1 MMGTTPVLSLPMG
14 ERVRYRWRI
23 GCTSVWLALAL
34 AVVAMPPANAAPLD
48 DFLQALRV
56 DHLPQVQ
63 QLVRQGFSANAH
75 DAQRNP
81 VLCLAIQHDALHI
94 ATWLV
99 RQPGINLEQAN
110 TRGETPL
117 MLAAVRGHTAL
128 VQTLLEQG
136 AQPNR
141 PGWTALHYAA
151 SHTGDAALAII
162 GLLLEHSAYIDAES
176 PNGTTPLM
184 MAARYGLS
192 DAVTLLLQAGADPQL
207 KNQQGL
213 TALDF
218 AREAG
223 RDRDVQQLQRA
234 IVARLPKGAW

>member
-1 MMGTTPVLSLPMG
+1 MTGATPVPLLPMG

-23 GCTSVWLALAL
+23 GCASVWLALAMT
-34 AVVAMPPANAAPLD
+34 AMPLAHAAPLD

-56 DHLPQVQ
+56 DHLPQAQ

-81 VLCLAIQHDALHI
+81 VLCLAIQHHALHI

>member
-1 MMGTTPVLSLPMG
+1 MSRTTPALPCPTHLGM
-14 ERVRYRWRI
+14 VRHRWRM
-23 GCTSVWLALAL
+23 GCASVWLAM
-34 AVVAMPPANAAPLD
+34 AVTAMPLAHAAPLD

-56 DHLPQVQ
+56 DHLPQAR
-63 QLVRQGFSANAH
+63 QLVRQGFSANAR
-75 DAQRNP
+75 DAQLNP
-81 VLCLAIQHDALHI
+81 VLCLSIQMEAWQI
-94 ATWLV
+94 ANFLA
-99 RQPGINLEQAN
+99 RQPGVDLEQAN
-110 TRGETPL
+110 PLGETPL
-117 MLAAVRGHTAL
+117 MLAAVRGQTQL

-141 PGWTALHYAA
+141 PGWNALHYAA

-162 GLLLEHSAYIDAES
+162 GQLLEHSAYIDAES

-192 DAVTLLLQAGADPQL
+192 DAVTLLLQAGADPSI

-213 TALDF
+213 TAVDF